1 MTLAKIFVRLEKILP
16 AFDQPFENEE
26 LVNFLKLTD
35 SVMDFPLLM
44 EDHWLPLEKRPILYE
59 IRAILNDLKTR
70 QLEVIIEAILMKTGD
85 NATEVWRNW
94 CLENDKDPEEYIYSI
109 RKLSFSAGTRNPL
122 NYVRFFMK
130 NTDDLMSRKDINV
143 VMGSI
148 LPKQFEEKYLLIFRK

>member
-1 MTLAKIFVRLEKILP
+1 
-16 AFDQPFENEE
+16 
-26 LVNFLKLTD
+26 
-35 SVMDFPLLM
+35 
-44 EDHWLPLEKRPILYE
+44 
-59 IRAILNDLKTR
+59 
-70 QLEVIIEAILMKTGD
+70 LEVIIEAILMKTGD

-94 CLENDKDPEEYIYSI
+94 CLENDKDPEEYIYSV